1 MRVPDGF
8 TRTAIHVGMMP
19 LGERTICCANVRDG
33 AAAVEAK
40 RGVMVLSSALQFP
53 SLLCG
58 NGIVSFIQRG
68 RSLFASRKQMRP
80 FEQAAE
86 VFFAGDVL
94 CAFLVAEV
102 GHGFV
107 FHFEPFQTHDADVF
121 PALFPE
127 LALIQFHA
135 STICIGFVRRDVSL
149 SGTRPKL
156 VRRNRRLV
164 FVGEA
169 TTNEEVKRLLEDF
182 P

>member
-1 MRVPDGF
+1 MQPPPYSEASARH
-8 TRTAIHVGMMP
+8 RLSARACC
-19 LGERTICCANVRDG
+19 LGRREKAG
-33 AAAVEAK
+33 
-40 RGVMVLSSALQFP
+40 
-53 SLLCG
+53 LL
-58 NGIVSFIQRG
+58 
-68 RSLFASRKQMRP
+68 
-80 FEQAAE
+80 EQAAE
-86 VFFAGDVL
+86 IFLARDMHGPFFPAK
-94 CAFLVAEV
+94 V
-102 GHGFV
+102 GHGSV